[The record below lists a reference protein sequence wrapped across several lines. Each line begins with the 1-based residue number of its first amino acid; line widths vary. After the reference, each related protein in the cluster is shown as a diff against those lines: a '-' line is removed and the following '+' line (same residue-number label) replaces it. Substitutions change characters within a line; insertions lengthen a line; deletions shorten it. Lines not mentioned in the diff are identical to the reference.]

1 MESQTIGGGIM
12 ATIAKL
18 IYLGLMAAGWGVCI
32 AKNGE
37 PRGEYSALT
46 ATISLAIELVLLGL
60 AGFLTF

>member
-1 MESQTIGGGIM
+1 M

-18 IYLGLMAAGWGVCI
+18 IYLGLMAAGWGICI

-37 PRGEYSALT
+37 PRGNYSALM
-46 ATISLAIELVLLGL
+46 ATIRLAIELVFLGL